1 MPEPEL
7 GQLKGV
13 FGVSPAVLQRAA
25 AVAFLSF
32 VFFLL
37 MMFGFYLRQNI
48 GYFLLAT
55 AFLVVNLF
63 TLIGWFAIR
72 KKTVRIYEHGIRFRD
87 FAATWDEITA
97 VESRSDAGK
106 LTSEKASVAITR
118 TDGKSVVLPNSIDR
132 IEEIVAVIKRKTA
145 GR

>member
-1 MPEPEL
+1 MPEAEL
-7 GQLKGV
+7 GKLQGV

-87 FAATWDEITA
+87 FAAAWNEIAT
-97 VESRSDAGK
+97 VESQSDAGK
-106 LTSEKASVAITR
+106 LTKEKASVTITK

-132 IEEIVAVIKRKTA
+132 IEEIVAVIRRKI
-145 GR
+145 